1 METILIEVE
10 NSAQSEEIKS
20 ALKALNV
27 KFVTS
32 KGDSNSIKIAESL
45 SKGHMEMLQ
54 VKSGKLKARDARDL
68 TDEL

>member
-1 METILIEVE
+1 
-10 NSAQSEEIKS
+10 
-20 ALKALNV
+20 V